1 MRLNAL
7 TSLRFFAAMGV
18 FIHHFHFFEHTKS
31 AFAQQVY
38 RVFYEGFVGVTFF
51 YILSGFIISFSYSQ
65 HKKAGKY
72 SIPQF
77 LRNRVA
83 RLYPTHL
90 LTLFIAASVYLTK
103 DAWAYV
109 DMNTLYAN
117 MLLTQS
123 IFPSIPYFFGF
134 NGVSWSVSTEMFFY
148 LGFILL
154 VTFNTKQLAG
164 IWVALLLMVIWFLC
178 FMPSSDIAYWAL
190 YINPVFRAVDFV
202 TGMLLFRMYAG
213 RDFTLSSSVATALE
227 GISLA
232 VLVVFALVGMKHVNM
247 LLRLDIYYIA
257 PMAAVVFIF
266 AIGKGLVSRLLSNR
280 MLVLLGEASF
290 SLYMIHQILINYAVR
305 EYSSW
310 VNIDSMK
317 SVFLFMAPVI
327 LIGVIFSVVMYKLFE
342 RPMNNLIRS
351 KDKVSSSVLS
361 AVK

>member
-7 TSLRFFAAMGV
+7 TSLRFIAAMGV

-31 AFAQQVY
+31 ALGQHVY
-38 RVFYEGFVGVTFF
+38 KAFYEGFIGVTFF
-51 YILSGFIISFSYSQ
+51 YILSGFIISYSYNQ

-90 LTLFIAASVYLTK
+90 LTLYIAASVYLTK

-109 DMNTLYAN
+109 DMKTFYAN
-117 MLLTQS
+117 ILLAQS
-123 IFPSIPYFFGF
+123 AFPSIPYFFGF

-154 VTFNTKQLAG
+154 VTFNNKQLLG
-164 IWVALLLMVIWFLC
+164 IWITLLAMVIWFLF
-178 FMPSSDIAYWAL
+178 FMSGSESAYWAL

-202 TGMLLFRMYAG
+202 TGMLLFRAYSA
-213 RDFTLSSSVATALE
+213 RQFPLSFGKATALE
-227 GISLA
+227 FSSIA
-232 VLVVFALVGMKHVNM
+232 ALVAFAIYGVGHVQM

-266 AIGKGLVSRLLSNR
+266 AIGKGWLSKALSAR
-280 MLVLLGEASF
+280 WLVLLGEASF

-317 SVFLFMAPVI
+317 SVVMFMLPVI
-327 LIGVIFSVVMYKLFE
+327 AVGVILSLIMFKCFE
-342 RPMNNLIRS
+342 KPMNNLLRS
-351 KDKVSSSVLS
+351 KDKKSVQIYS
-361 AVK
+361 EVK

>member
-38 RVFYEGFVGVTFF
+38 KVFYEGFVGVTFF
-51 YILSGFIISFSYSQ
+51 YILSGFIISYSYNQ

-90 LTLFIAASVYLTK
+90 LTLAIAASVYLTK
-103 DAWAYV
+103 EAWAYV

-117 MLLTQS
+117 ILLAQS

-154 VTFNTKQLAG
+154 VTFNTKQLIG
-164 IWVALLLMVIWFLC
+164 IWIALLAMIIWFLT
-178 FMPSSDIAYWAL
+178 FMSSSDVAYWAL

-202 TGMLLFRMYAG
+202 TGMLLFRLYVS
-213 RDFTLSSSVATALE
+213 RDFAMTFKKATALE
-227 GISLA
+227 IVSLVA
-232 VLVVFALVGMKHVNM
+232 LAGFAFVGMKHVNM

-266 AIGKGLVSRLLSNR
+266 AIGKGWVSKLLSNR
-280 MLVLLGEASF
+280 YLVLLGEASF

-317 SVFLFMAPVI
+317 SVITFMVPVI
-327 LIGVIFSVVMYKLFE
+327 LIGVVFSVVMYKLFE
-342 RPMNNLIRS
+342 KPMNNLLRS
-351 KDKVSSSVLS
+351 KDKERQQIFS

>member
-31 AFAQQVY
+31 VFAQQVY
-38 RVFYEGFVGVTFF
+38 KAFYEGFVGVTFF
-51 YILSGFIISFSYSQ
+51 YILSGFIISFSYNQ

-90 LTLFIAASVYLTK
+90 LTLVIAASVYLTK

-109 DMNTLYAN
+109 DMSTLYAN
-117 MLLTQS
+117 ILLAQS
-123 IFPSIPYFFGF
+123 AFPSIPYFFGF

-154 VTFNTKQLAG
+154 VTFNTKQLIG
-164 IWVALLLMVIWFLC
+164 IWIALLAMVIWFLI
-178 FMPSSDIAYWAL
+178 FMSSSEVAYWAL

-202 TGMLLFRMYAG
+202 TGMLLFRLYKG
-213 RDFTLSSSVATALE
+213 REFSLSFKRATTLEV
-227 GISLA
+227 ISLVA
-232 VLVVFALVGMKHVNM
+232 LVAFACVGMKHVNM

-266 AIGKGLVSRLLSNR
+266 AIGKGLVSKLLSNR
-280 MLVLLGEASF
+280 YLVLFGEASF

-317 SVFLFMAPVI
+317 SVIMFMVPVI
-327 LIGVIFSVVMYKLFE
+327 LIGVVSSVVMYKLFE
-342 RPMNNLIRS
+342 KPMNNLIRS
-351 KDKVSSSVLS
+351 KDKERHQILS